1 MAYLFEAGLEVG
13 LEQVVHLLDLGVVD
27 HILEV
32 FGRQPRLVL
41 ILVTQEIF
49 ELSPLVLHQQAHL
62 LEGLSFEGQQRRAE
76 SFLLDRMH
84 EPHEKLVV
92 AVLFLLV
99 LPHKSIII

>member
-1 MAYLFEAGLEVG
+1 MPYLFEPALEVG
-13 LEQVVHLLDLGVVD
+13 LEQVVHLLDLRVVD
-27 HILEV
+27 HVLEV

-41 ILVTQEIF
+41 VLIAQEIF

-62 LEGLSFEGQQRRAE
+62 LEDLSFEGQQRRAE
-76 SFLLDRMH
+76 PFLFDRLH
-84 EPHEKLVV
+84 ESQEKLVL